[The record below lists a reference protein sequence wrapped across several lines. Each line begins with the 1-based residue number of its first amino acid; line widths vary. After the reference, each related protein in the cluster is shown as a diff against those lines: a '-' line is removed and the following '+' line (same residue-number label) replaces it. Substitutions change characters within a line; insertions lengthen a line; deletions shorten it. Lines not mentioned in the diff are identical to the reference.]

1 MEEIA
6 KMCGLSQLF
15 VLLGDSSRGQF
26 PLLNLGHRQGLRS
39 VRPFPVQVRRRSTQ
53 EVLL

>member
-15 VLLGDSSRGQF
+15 VLPRDSSRGQF

-39 VRPFPVQVRRRSTQ
+39 VRPFPVQVRRRSIQ